1 MPKAKKS
8 KTFDTRTRSATL
20 STRRSVLKARKDKV
34 IDEVLEEIDKLP
46 INLKTGVL
54 FRGSMLKVINEYK
67 ALNHWLSRDM
77 ITSKRKRQKKATE
90 AVAEDEQAKKQP
102 TQTKTTK
109 PPPIEELSPVPYS
122 GRKKGT
128 THLAKKA
135 RDFKFAAMKNTIV
148 RGWANKEIRPKMT
161 LKDWILK
168 NQQSFGFDPENP
180 ADRVTVEMVK
190 TQGSSA
196 DNWKTIE
203 SEDRGAFLKR
213 LNPDWSA
220 W

>member
-1 MPKAKKS
+1 M
-8 KTFDTRTRSATL
+8 
-20 STRRSVLKARKDKV
+20 KARKDKV

-46 INLKTGVL
+46 IDPKTGVL

-77 ITSKRKRQKKATE
+77 ITSKRKRQKKQAAK
-90 AVAEDEQAKKQP
+90 AVADDKNKEQSE
-102 TQTKTTK
+102 TTTKTTK

-161 LKDWILK
+161 LKD
-168 NQQSFGFDPENP
+168 
-180 ADRVTVEMVK
+180 
-190 TQGSSA
+190 
-196 DNWKTIE
+196 
-203 SEDRGAFLKR
+203 
-213 LNPDWSA
+213 
-220 W
+220 